1 MVHHPGGA
9 HVDVA
14 LCKYLDHRQRT
25 GTCFQ
30 ETPLICQHKCLW
42 FRMMMITLEIL
53 LLLLVLLLGIHHV
66 SISRGFC
73 YLLRH
78 WRIFFFFYFFF
89 SSGVYL
95 CHSFCGNGSDDE
107 MRWEEHDDAL
117 RSVVASSLQ
126 KNKLYLLLSISVTSK
141 CYPHH
146 THIKF
151 TPALAGSMADF
162 WHVVTHTSPSQL

>member
-1 MVHHPGGA
+1 MVHHPVGA

-53 LLLLVLLLGIHHV
+53 LLLLLVLHLGIHHV

-78 WRIFFFFYFFF
+78 WRIFYFFFF
-89 SSGVYL
+89 SSDVYL

-117 RSVVASSLQ
+117 RTVVAHPCRRTNFICSCQSQLRL
-126 KNKLYLLLSISVTSK
+126 NAILI
-141 CYPHH
+141 
-146 THIKF
+146 
-151 TPALAGSMADF
+151 
-162 WHVVTHTSPSQL
+162 THTLNLHPP